1 MRIYGGRGA
10 FSAYGYRAERRAAY
24 SLRSEE
30 RKLCAY
36 GEEDMQNSLRRLLR
50 ASGWLDI
57 AAFAAALSVAV
68 LFAVAI
74 ECFQQTV
81 EGPGAL
87 ALILIVA
94 LGVVGSMSTAAV
106 ALLPLGVGIRALRW
120 AGGKAHGGKMYRN
133 IVSGF
138 IFSAALV
145 LFSAVVCFCLWGLHS
160 VPMFALPADI
170 SLLCLSCGSVALF
183 AAAAA
188 VKGIL
193 LFRLRRALAQ
203 RKNSVYASSVPPDPF
218 EFGG

>member
-1 MRIYGGRGA
+1 
-10 FSAYGYRAERRAAY
+10 
-24 SLRSEE
+24 
-30 RKLCAY
+30 
-36 GEEDMQNSLRRLLR
+36 MQNSFRRLLR

-57 AAFAAALSVAV
+57 AAFAAALAAAV

-74 ECFQQTV
+74 ECFQLTV

-94 LGVVGSMSTAAV
+94 LGVVGSMSTAAI

-183 AAAAA
+183 AAASA
-188 VKGIL
+188 VKGVL

-203 RKNSVYASSVPPDPF
+203 RKNSVCASSVPPDPF
-218 EFGG
+218 GFGG